1 MKSIF
6 KLTLLLSTIFHTRS
20 AYAAENGVDTF
31 IGTVNGYMAEVL
43 FYNVLPEAYGNM
55 PFIVGWLIVGA
66 VYLTFRF
73 GFINLRMMGHAFQ
86 ILRGKYHAPDARGE
100 VTPFQALTTA
110 LSATV
115 GLGNIAGVAIAI
127 IIGGPGAIIWMI
139 IAGFFG
145 MTSKFTEVTLGQMYR
160 EFRSDGRI
168 MGGAME
174 YLSKGFKEKGMP
186 STGKVLAILFALLC
200 IGGSLGAGNA
210 FQVSQALGAVQQE
223 LGFADDVR
231 WMFGVCMA
239 AAVGVV
245 IIGGIRRIAHAAEA
259 IVPTMVIIY
268 LSACIWIIL
277 SNISAIPEAFS
288 VIWNGAFSLEAGFG
302 ALIGVIVQG
311 FKRAAF
317 SSEAGIGSAA
327 IAHSA
332 ASVKYPVRQGFVAL
346 YEPFIDTIVICTMT
360 ALVIVITGVYNA
372 PEHAAIVEAKQG
384 AALTAA
390 AFGSVISWFPMIL
403 SVSVVLFAYSTMI
416 SWSYYGE
423 RCWTYVF
430 GEKFSM
436 VYRVIFLVFIVLAS
450 FVSAGNIL
458 DFSDLLILAM
468 AFPNFIALYLLQGK
482 VSDAL
487 KEYLARLKSGD
498 LDREHEAEQEAL
510 RQSAGSS

>member
-6 KLTLLLSTIFHTRS
+6 KLALLLGAMFHTHS
-20 AYAAENGVDTF
+20 AYAAENGVDAF
-31 IGTVNGYMAEVL
+31 FGSVNGYLAQLL
-43 FYNVLPEAYGNM
+43 FFDVMPGEGNM
-55 PFIVGWLIVGA
+55 PFIVGWLIIGA

-73 GFINLRMMGHAFQ
+73 GFINLRMMGHAFH
-86 ILRGKYHAPDARGE
+86 IITGKYHSPDAKGE

-186 STGKVLAILFALLC
+186 LTGKALAILFALLC
-200 IGGSLGAGNA
+200 VGGSLGAGNA
-210 FQVSQALGAVQQE
+210 FQVSQAMGAVQLE
-223 LGFADDVR
+223 IGFSDDYR
-231 WMFGVCMA
+231 WVFGVCMA
-239 AAVGVV
+239 IAVGIV
-245 IIGGIRRIAHAAEA
+245 IIGGIKRIAHAAEA
-259 IVPTMVIIY
+259 IVPTMVVIY

-277 SNISAIPEAFS
+277 SNISIIPEAFS

-302 ALIGVIVQG
+302 GLVGVIVQG

-372 PEHAAIVEAKQG
+372 PEHAAIIEAKQG

-390 AFGSVISWFPMIL
+390 AFGSVISWFPIIL
-403 SVSVVLFAYSTMI
+403 SISVVLFAYSTMI

-430 GEKFSM
+430 GEKFAM
-436 VYRVIFLVFIVLAS
+436 LYRVIFLVFIILAS
-450 FVSAGNIL
+450 LVSAGNIL
-458 DFSDLLILAM
+458 GFSDLLILAM